1 MLHTKNYDPIAHHAE
16 LDQQRGKAEYQ
27 HECDREWQR
36 SLEKNYKPKILVPDM
51 KVIPT
56 IVIYC
61 AESHGYYQFDSQSD
75 LLYERALDK
84 AIQEQWTLK
93 RLVQI
98 LESGHRYPLAK
109 SMVKEH
115 KAAQEGGRKYDWLV
129 RFENGTE
136 KTVTYRG
143 ALETLWRRKVYVKSI
158 SPVEEY
164 DYEDQKSFEKTYVQ
178 KKPIPNMEVIP
189 SIAIYCAESYG
200 YYQFSTQSELLYK
213 RVIDKAI
220 KEKWM
225 LKHLIESLKS
235 EHKYPLAKAI
245 IREHRAVQEGGWRYT
260 WVVRFKDG
268 TQKAVTYREASEA
281 LQRQKIHIKSISP
294 IKESLCKS

>member
-36 SLEKNYKPKILVPDM
+36 SLEKNYKPKIPVPDM

-61 AESHGYYQFDSQSD
+61 AESHGYYQFDSQSA

-109 SMVKEH
+109 MMIEEH
-115 KAAQEGGRKYDWLV
+115 KLSQEGGRKYDWIVEL
-129 RFENGTE
+129 NDGT
-136 KTVTYRG
+136 KKPSTYRG
-143 ALETLWRRKVYVKSI
+143 ACHALWR
-158 SPVEEY
+158 
-164 DYEDQKSFEKTYVQ
+164 
-178 KKPIPNMEVIP
+178 
-189 SIAIYCAESYG
+189 
-200 YYQFSTQSELLYK
+200 
-213 RVIDKAI
+213 
-220 KEKWM
+220 
-225 LKHLIESLKS
+225 
-235 EHKYPLAKAI
+235 
-245 IREHRAVQEGGWRYT
+245 
-260 WVVRFKDG
+260 
-268 TQKAVTYREASEA
+268 
-281 LQRQKIHIKSISP
+281 QRIKSISRVGEMVSESR
-294 IKESLCKS
+294 IKQVKNPKYVWLVKLNDNIEKVLTHKEIFDVLRRQEIRIKSIFRIEA